1 MALKLATNKNNNEEA
16 KKAIEKTMTKI
27 EQTKV
32 SFNIP
37 TDLKLKAELF
47 CFSKSRERKKRLTFT
62 ELVIEAVSKYIDV

>member
-1 MALKLATNKNNNEEA
+1 MALKLAASKNENKEA
-16 KKAIEKTMTKI
+16 KKAIEETIAKT

-47 CFSKSRERKKRLTFT
+47 CFSKSRERRKKLTFT
-62 ELVIEAVSKYIDV
+62 ELVIEAISKYIDV